1 MVDDAALAAA
11 AEIVASIAPDSR
23 SPNSIPVGVASN
35 VKLPGRETP
44 AKRNLEI
51 ELQKLALRVGKL
63 EGQASTTTTT
73 FPETPNETIDS
84 LFGEDGL
91 SLASRPKPK
100 LFAAQG
106 SLHSPHQPS
115 FQLTKEAL
123 EGLRDHVDDQSK
135 LLDCQREELAGVN
148 AQLLEQKHLQERAL
162 EVLEQERIATLER
175 ELWKHQKANEAFQKA
190 LREIGEIVTAVARG
204 DLTMKVRMNTV
215 EMDPEITTFKR
226 TINAMMDQLQTFA
239 SEVSRVAREVGTEGL
254 LGGQARIGG
263 VDGTW
268 KELTDNV
275 NVMAQNLTDQV
286 REIASVTTAVA
297 HGDLTKKIER
307 PARGE
312 ILQLQQTINT
322 MVDQLRTFAS
332 EVTRVARDVGTE
344 GILGGQADV
353 GGVQGMWNDLTVN
366 VNAMANNLTT
376 QVRDIIKVTTA
387 VAKGDLTQK
396 VQADCRGEIFELKS
410 TINSMVDQ
418 LQQFAREVT
427 KIAREVG
434 TEGRLGGQAT
444 VHDVEGTWRDLTE
457 NVNGMAMNL
466 TTQVREIAKVT
477 TAVAKGD
484 LTKKIGVEVQGE
496 ILELKNTINQMVD
509 RLGTFAVEVSKVA
522 REVGTDG
529 TLGGQAQ
536 VANVE
541 GKWKDLTENVNTMAS
556 NLTVQVRSI
565 SAVTQAIANGDMSQ
579 KIDVEANGEI
589 QVLKET
595 INNMVD
601 RLSSF
606 CYEVQRVAKDV
617 GVDGKMGAQA
627 DVGGLDG
634 RWKEIT
640 TDVNTMASNL
650 VSHDP
655 GMEKIGEQNELMS
668 IQTTQVRAF
677 SDITNLA
684 TDGDFTKLVDVEASG
699 EMDELKRKI
708 NQMIS
713 NLRDSI
719 QRNTQAREAAE
730 LANKTKSEFL
740 ANMSHEIR
748 TPMNGI
754 IGMTQLTLDTD
765 LTQYQRE
772 MLNIVNNLANSLLTI
787 IDDILDLSKIEARR
801 MVIEEIPYTL
811 RGTVFNALKT
821 LAVKANEKFLDLTY
835 KVDSSVPDYVI
846 GDSFRLRQIILNLV
860 GNAIKFTEHGEV
872 SLTIK
877 ERADQSDIG
886 PGEYTVEFIV
896 EDTGIGIAKDK
907 LDLIFDTFQQ
917 ADGSMTRKFGG
928 TGLGL
933 SISKRLVNLMGGDLW
948 VNSEQGKGS
957 EFHFTCRVRLAH
969 DDTEMIEQQIRPY
982 RGHQVLF
989 VDKAQSSSGTAIRGM
1004 LEKIGLHPV
1013 VVDSEKSTAL
1023 TRLQTGGAL
1032 PYDAIIVDSIDTARR
1047 LRAVDDFKYL
1057 PIVLLA
1063 PVVHVSLKS
1072 CLDLGITSYMTTPC
1086 KLIDLGNGMIP
1097 ALENRATPSLADNT
1111 KSFEILLAEDNTV
1124 NQRLAVK
1131 ILEKYHHVVT
1141 VVGNGWEAVE
1151 AVKEKKFDVILM
1163 DVQMP
1168 IMGGFEATGKIR
1180 EYERGMGTHRTPII
1194 ALTAHAMM
1202 GDREK
1207 CIQAQMDEY
1216 LSKPLQQ
1223 NHLIQTIL
1231 KCATLGGP
1239 LLEKNRERELAMHA
1253 EHKSSKHKD
1262 SAQGMLRPTLE
1273 NRAFTSREPVSNSGK
1288 EGPALVS
1295 PEQEEALA
1303 RAPHRRRKHAPVP
1316 GHVERSAS
1324 FIVWFDFAEPVFELG
1339 VGTLTFSLA
1348 GELFTRYQTCAMMSP
1363 KAILATYMTVTGQ
1376 PTLSKEASGP
1386 P

>member
-1 MVDDAALAAA
+1 MADTTTYAAVAAFITPLANSTDSTAT
-11 AEIVASIAPDSR
+11 IVASRNAADH
-23 SPNSIPVGVASN
+23 VA
-35 VKLPGRETP
+35 LPGPDTP
-44 AKRNLEI
+44 EKRHLESEI
-51 ELQKLALRVGKL
+51 SSLIRRIHQL
-63 EGQASTTTTT
+63 ESRAFCNTSGSVFSSSA
-73 FPETPNETIDS
+73 FPDTPNEAADS
-84 LFGEDGL
+84 LFANKGDATTNGSAGLL
-91 SLASRPKPK
+91 SLTSTASRIPHV
-100 LFAAQG
+100 ASTADSARG
-106 SLHSPHQPS
+106 SLVDDQITL
-115 FQLTKEAL
+115 LTGKLTNEAL
-123 EGLRDHVDDQSK
+123 AGLRDHVDDQSK
-135 LLDCQREELAGVN
+135 LLNTQRQELAGVN
-148 AQLLEQKHLQERAL
+148 AQLLEQKSLQERTL
-162 EVLEQERIATLER
+162 QLLEQQRVATLER

-204 DLTMKVRMNTV
+204 DLSKKVRMNTV

-226 TINAMMDQLQTFA
+226 TINTMMDQLQVFS
-239 SEVSRVAREVGTEGL
+239 SEVSRVAREVGTYGI
-254 LGGQARIGG
+254 LGGQAQIEG

-275 NVMAQNLTDQV
+275 NIMAQNLTDQV

-297 HGDLTKKIER
+297 FGDLTKKIER

-344 GILGGQADV
+344 GMLGGQADV
-353 GGVQGMWNDLTVN
+353 EGVKGMWNELTVN

-396 VQADCRGEIFELKS
+396 VQAECRGEIFELKK

-484 LTKKIGVEVQGE
+484 LTKKIGVEVRGE
-496 ILELKNTINQMVD
+496 ILDLKNTINTMVD
-509 RLGTFAVEVSKVA
+509 RLGTFAFEVSKVA

-536 VANVE
+536 VDNVE

-556 NLTVQVRSI
+556 NLTSQVRNI
-565 SAVTQAIANGDMSQ
+565 SNVTQAIANGDMSR
-579 KIDVEANGEI
+579 KIDVEAKGEI
-589 QVLKET
+589 LILKET

-601 RLSSF
+601 RLSVF
-606 CYEVQRVAKDV
+606 CNEVQRVAKDV
-617 GVDGKMGAQA
+617 GVDGIMGGQA
-627 DVGGLDG
+627 DIAGLKG

-640 TDVNTMASNL
+640 TDVNTMANNL
-650 VSHDP
+650 
-655 GMEKIGEQNELMS
+655 
-668 IQTTQVRAF
+668 TAQVRAF
-677 SDITNLA
+677 GDITNAA
-684 TDGDFTKLVDVEASG
+684 TDGDFTKLVEVEASG
-699 EMDELKRKI
+699 EMDELKKKI
-708 NQMIS
+708 NQMVY

-821 LAVKANEKFLDLTY
+821 LAVKANEKFLDLTLHA
-835 KVDSSVPDYVI
+835 DNSVPDHVV

-860 GNAIKFTEHGEV
+860 GNAIKFTERGEV
-872 SLTIK
+872 SLTIQK
-877 ERADQSDIG
+877 ADQVHCNED
-886 PGEYTVEFIV
+886 EYAIEFV
-896 EDTGIGIAKDK
+896 VADTGIGIPADK

-933 SISKRLVNLMGGDLW
+933 SISKRLVNLMGGDVW
-948 VNSEQGKGS
+948 VKSEYGKGS
-957 EFHFTCRVRLAH
+957 SFYFTCVVRLAKPDAELMH
-969 DDTEMIEQQIRPY
+969 KMVDPY

-989 VDKAQSSSGTAIRGM
+989 IDKGLNAASDKIFSM
-1004 LEKIGLHPV
+1004 LGIIGLVPTIV
-1013 VVDSEKSTAL
+1013 DSERNPSLAQARAKGSPPKDVIIVVDSLE
-1023 TRLQTGGAL
+1023 
-1032 PYDAIIVDSIDTARR
+1032 TARR
-1047 LRAVDDFKYL
+1047 LQSINKFEYV

-1072 CLDLGITSYMTTPC
+1072 CIELGVTSFMTTPC
-1086 KLIDLGNGMIP
+1086 KLIDVANGMLP

-1111 KSFEILLAEDNTV
+1111 KSFEILLAEDNAV

-1141 VVGNGWEAVE
+1141 VVGNGEEAVD
-1151 AVKEKKFDVILM
+1151 AVKRRRFDVILM

-1180 EYERGMGTHRTPII
+1180 EYERSLGDNMRRTPII

-1223 NHLIQTIL
+1223 SLLIETIL
-1231 KCATLGGP
+1231 KCATLGGA
-1239 LLEKNRERELAMHA
+1239 LLEKNRERELARQVDQ
-1253 EHKSSKHKD
+1253 KSGQKSGVELPA
-1262 SAQGMLRPTLE
+1262 SLSLRPQI
-1273 NRAFTSREPVSNSGK
+1273 NRATTVADAANASLAAAAASAAADA
-1288 EGPALVS
+1288 GPALHHQS
-1295 PEQEEALA
+1295 GKDASQAETIL
-1303 RAPHRRRKHAPVP
+1303 RASRR
-1316 GHVERSAS
+1316 
-1324 FIVWFDFAEPVFELG
+1324 
-1339 VGTLTFSLA
+1339 
-1348 GELFTRYQTCAMMSP
+1348 
-1363 KAILATYMTVTGQ
+1363 
-1376 PTLSKEASGP
+1376 
-1386 P
+1386 

>member
-1 MVDDAALAAA
+1 MRIMADESALAAA
-11 AEIVASIAPDSR
+11 AAIVKTIAAGDPKEPITVTPS
-23 SPNSIPVGVASN
+23 SST
-35 VKLPGRETP
+35 KLPGPASP
-44 AKRNLEI
+44 AKDALER
-51 ELQKLALRVGKL
+51 ELAALAARVQHL
-63 EGQASTTTTT
+63 EAKASMANAPV
-73 FPETPNETIDS
+73 FPATPNETTVEPLFSEETSSPRSITGKS
-84 LFGEDGL
+84 LMRSKLSPIPSIRHVGTEDRPPKAYV
-91 SLASRPKPK
+91 SL
-100 LFAAQG
+100 
-106 SLHSPHQPS
+106 
-115 FQLTKEAL
+115 TDEAL
-123 EGLRDHVDDQSK
+123 EGLREHIDDQSK
-135 LLDCQREELAGVN
+135 LLDNQRQELTNVN
-148 AQLLEQKHLQERAL
+148 AQLIEQKALQEKAL
-162 EVLEQERIATLER
+162 RLLEEERVATLER

-190 LREIGEIVTAVARG
+190 LREIGEITTAVAHG
-204 DLTMKVRMNTV
+204 DLSKRVRMNSV

-226 TINAMMDQLQTFA
+226 TINTMMDQLQVFS
-239 SEVSRVAREVGTEGL
+239 SEVSRVAREVGTDGM
-254 LGGQARIGG
+254 LGGQAMIEG

-307 PARGE
+307 PAKGE

-332 EVTRVARDVGTE
+332 EVSRVARDVGTE
-344 GILGGQADV
+344 GMLGGQADV
-353 GGVQGMWNDLTVN
+353 MGVQGMWNELTVN
-366 VNAMANNLTT
+366 VNAMADNLTT
-376 QVRDIIKVTTA
+376 QVRDIAKVTTA
-387 VAKGDLTQK
+387 VARGDLTQK
-396 VQADCRGEIFELKS
+396 VQAECKGEIFELKS
-410 TINSMVDQ
+410 TINSMVGQ
-418 LQQFAREVT
+418 LQQFASEVT
-427 KIAREVG
+427 KIAKEVG
-434 TEGRLGGQAT
+434 TEGRLGGQAI
-444 VHDVEGTWRDLTE
+444 VNDVQGTWRDLTD

-466 TTQVREIAKVT
+466 TTQVREISKVT

-484 LTKKIGVEVQGE
+484 LTKKIGVEVRGE
-496 ILELKNTINQMVD
+496 ILDLKNTINSMVD
-509 RLGTFAVEVSKVA
+509 RLSTFAFEVSKVA

-529 TLGGQAQ
+529 TLGGQAR
-536 VANVE
+536 VDDVE

-556 NLTVQVRSI
+556 NLTTQVRGI
-565 SAVTQAIANGDMSQ
+565 SMVTQAIADGDMSQ
-579 KIDVEANGEI
+579 KIRVPAKGEVA
-589 QVLKET
+589 VLKET

-601 RLSSF
+601 RLSIF
-606 CYEVQRVAKDV
+606 CNEVQRVAKDV
-617 GVDGKMGAQA
+617 GVDGKMGGQA
-627 DVGGLDG
+627 DVGGLKG

-640 TDVNTMASNL
+640 TDVNTMATNL
-650 VSHDP
+650 
-655 GMEKIGEQNELMS
+655 
-668 IQTTQVRAF
+668 TTQVRAF
-677 SDITNLA
+677 GDITNAA
-684 TDGDFTKLVDVEASG
+684 TDGNFTKLVDVEASG

-708 NQMIS
+708 NQMVY

-730 LANKTKSEFL
+730 QANKTKSEFL

-835 KVDSSVPDYVI
+835 RVDHSVPDYVV

-872 SLTIK
+872 SLTISK
-877 ERADQSDIG
+877 AENAIVKH
-886 PGEYTVEFIV
+886 PNEYALEFV
-896 EDTGIGIAKDK
+896 VSDTGIGIPQDK

-933 SISKRLVNLMGGDLW
+933 SISKRLVSLMGGDVW
-948 VNSEQGKGS
+948 VQSEFGKGS
-957 EFHFTCRVRLAH
+957 SFYFTCVVKLANG
-969 DDTEMIEQQIRPY
+969 DLSMIEKQLKPY
-982 RGHQVLF
+982 KEHQGRTRFGKEIVSILR
-989 VDKAQSSSGTAIRGM
+989 S
-1004 LEKIGLHPV
+1004 LGLVPV
-1013 VVDSEKSTAL
+1013 VVTQEGPSRDLGSDEP
-1023 TRLQTGGAL
+1023 
-1032 PYDAIIVDSIDTARR
+1032 PYDVIIVDSIETARR
-1047 LRAVDDFKYL
+1047 LRAIDDFKYL

-1086 KLIDLGNGMIP
+1086 KPIDLGNGMVP

-1111 KSFEILLAEDNTV
+1111 RSFEILLAEDNRV

-1141 VVGNGWEAVE
+1141 VVGNGFEAVE
-1151 AVKEKKFDVILM
+1151 KVKEKKFDVILM

-1180 EYERGMGTHRTPII
+1180 EYERSLGAQRTPII

-1231 KCATLGGP
+1231 KCATLGGA
-1239 LLEKNRERELAMHA
+1239 LLEKNRERELARST
-1253 EHKSSKHKD
+1253 E
-1262 SAQGMLRPTLE
+1262 QGNHNLPNGGNVPRPSLE
-1273 NRAFTSREPVSNSGK
+1273 PRAITSTEPLGGIPS
-1288 EGPALVS
+1288 PALVATDQDD
-1295 PEQEEALA
+1295 PLA
-1303 RAPHRRRKHAPVP
+1303 RARN
-1316 GHVERSAS
+1316 AS
-1324 FIVWFDFAEPVFELG
+1324 LSE
-1339 VGTLTFSLA
+1339 TCLA
-1348 GELFTRYQTCAMMSP
+1348 SN
-1363 KAILATYMTVTGQ
+1363 
-1376 PTLSKEASGP
+1376 
-1386 P
+1386 

>member
-1 MVDDAALAAA
+1 MTDESPLATITTLVKSLATDPISTPSLRVRSNNHVRIPGPHTQEKADLERELAAL
-11 AEIVASIAPDSR
+11 V
-23 SPNSIPVGVASN
+23 
-35 VKLPGRETP
+35 
-44 AKRNLEI
+44 
-51 ELQKLALRVGKL
+51 LRVQQL
-63 EGQASTTTTT
+63 EAKAAPPTVTI
-73 FPETPNETIDS
+73 FPDTPDVTPEA
-84 LFGEDGL
+84 LFSDD
-91 SLASRPKPK
+91 
-100 LFAAQG
+100 G
-106 SLHSPHQPS
+106 SLPSGAGRTPMYSPS
-115 FQLTKEAL
+115 RNGFIDEAL
-123 EGLRDHVDDQSK
+123 EGLREHVDDQSK
-135 LLDCQREELAGVN
+135 LLDSQRQELAGVN
-148 AQLLEQKHLQERAL
+148 AQLIEQKQLQEKAL
-162 EVLEQERIATLER
+162 AIIEQERVATLER

-204 DLTMKVRMNTV
+204 DLSKKVRMNTV

-226 TINAMMDQLQTFA
+226 TINTMMDQLQVFS
-239 SEVSRVAREVGTEGL
+239 SEVSRVAREVGTEGI
-254 LGGQARIGG
+254 LGGQAQIEG

-307 PARGE
+307 PAKGE

-344 GILGGQADV
+344 GMLGGQADV
-353 GGVQGMWNDLTVN
+353 EGVQGMWNELTVN

-396 VQADCRGEIFELKS
+396 VQAECRGEIFELKK

-444 VHDVEGTWRDLTE
+444 VHDVQGTWRDLTE

-477 TAVAKGD
+477 TAVARGD

-496 ILELKNTINQMVD
+496 ILDLKNTINTMVD
-509 RLGTFAVEVSKVA
+509 RLGTFAFEVSKVA

-536 VANVE
+536 VDNVE

-556 NLTVQVRSI
+556 NLTSQVRGI
-565 SAVTQAIANGDMSQ
+565 STVTQAIANGNMSR
-579 KIDVEANGEI
+579 KIEVEAKGEI
-589 QVLKET
+589 LILKET

-601 RLSSF
+601 RLSIF
-606 CYEVQRVAKDV
+606 CNEVQRVAKDV
-617 GVDGKMGAQA
+617 GVDGIMGGQA
-627 DVGGLDG
+627 DVAGLKG

-640 TDVNTMASNL
+640 TDVNTMANNL
-650 VSHDP
+650 
-655 GMEKIGEQNELMS
+655 
-668 IQTTQVRAF
+668 TAQVRAF
-677 SDITNLA
+677 GDITNAA
-684 TDGDFTKLVDVEASG
+684 TDGDFTKLVEVEASG
-699 EMDELKRKI
+699 EMDELKKKI
-708 NQMIS
+708 NQMVY

-765 LTQYQRE
+765 LTNYQRE
-772 MLNIVNNLANSLLTI
+772 MLNIVNSLANSLLTI

-835 KVDSSVPDYVI
+835 RVDSSVPDHVV

-872 SLTIK
+872 SLTIQK
-877 ERADQSDIG
+877 AARERCG
-886 PGEYTVEFIV
+886 PGEYAIEFV
-896 EDTGIGIAKDK
+896 VSDTGIGIPADK

-933 SISKRLVNLMGGDLW
+933 SISKRLVNLMGGDVW
-948 VNSEQGKGS
+948 VKSEYGKGS
-957 EFHFTCRVRLAH
+957 SFYFTCVVRLASA
-969 DDTEMIEQQIRPY
+969 DITLIAKQLNPY
-982 RGHQVLF
+982 KSHQVLF
-989 VDKAQSSSGTAIRGM
+989 IDKGRTGHGTEIAKMLRG
-1004 LEKIGLHPV
+1004 LGLLPV
-1013 VVDSEKSTAL
+1013 VVDSEKSPV
-1023 TRLQTGGAL
+1023 LQKAQAQNSS
-1032 PYDAIIVDSIDTARR
+1032 PYDVIIVDSIEDARR

-1086 KLIDLGNGMIP
+1086 QLIDLGNGMVP

-1111 KSFEILLAEDNTV
+1111 RSFEILLAEDNTV

-1141 VVGNGWEAVE
+1141 VVGNGEEAVE
-1151 AVKEKKFDVILM
+1151 AVKRRKFDVILM

-1168 IMGGFEATGKIR
+1168 IMGGFEATAKIR
-1180 EYERGMGTHRTPII
+1180 EYERSLGSQRTPII

-1231 KCATLGGP
+1231 KCATLGGQ
-1239 LLEKNRERELAMHA
+1239 LLEKNRERELTRAA
-1253 EHKSSKHKD
+1253 DAATGSRRD
-1262 SAQGMLRPTLE
+1262 NGPPPVTFGGRAQSDLRPSLVSRAITAGDALAGGLASPSLVTGDQE
-1273 NRAFTSREPVSNSGK
+1273 DPLNRARTTSLS
-1288 EGPALVS
+1288 
-1295 PEQEEALA
+1295 
-1303 RAPHRRRKHAPVP
+1303 APNIHAS
-1316 GHVERSAS
+1316 R
-1324 FIVWFDFAEPVFELG
+1324 
-1339 VGTLTFSLA
+1339 
-1348 GELFTRYQTCAMMSP
+1348 
-1363 KAILATYMTVTGQ
+1363 
-1376 PTLSKEASGP
+1376 
-1386 P
+1386 

>member
-1 MVDDAALAAA
+1 MSGDSSLAVITALVKSLAVDPTTPPAAPTATPPTIELPGPDTPEKAELQRELAAL
-11 AEIVASIAPDSR
+11 V
-23 SPNSIPVGVASN
+23 
-35 VKLPGRETP
+35 
-44 AKRNLEI
+44 
-51 ELQKLALRVGKL
+51 LRVQHL
-63 EGQASTTTTT
+63 EARAGSSAANIL
-73 FPETPNETIDS
+73 PDTPNEGDALSEEDAIKIRGRGNPLHLARNGFID
-84 LFGEDGL
+84 
-91 SLASRPKPK
+91 
-100 LFAAQG
+100 
-106 SLHSPHQPS
+106 
-115 FQLTKEAL
+115 EAL
-123 EGLRDHVDDQSK
+123 EGLREHVDDQSK
-135 LLDCQREELAGVN
+135 LLHSQAEELAGVN
-148 AQLLEQKHLQERAL
+148 AQLLEQKELQERTLAL
-162 EVLEQERIATLER
+162 IEQERVAMLER
-175 ELWKHQKANEAFQKA
+175 ELWKHQAANQAFQKA
-190 LREIGEIVTAVARG
+190 LREIGEILTAVARG
-204 DLTMKVRMNTV
+204 DLSKKVRMNSV
-215 EMDPEITTFKR
+215 DVDPEITTFKR
-226 TINAMMDQLQTFA
+226 TINTMVDQLQVFA
-239 SEVSRVAREVGTEGL
+239 SEVSRVAREVGTEGM
-254 LGGQARIGG
+254 LGGQAQIEG

-307 PARGE
+307 PAKGE

-344 GILGGQADV
+344 GMLGGQADV
-353 GGVQGMWNDLTVN
+353 EGVQGMWNELTVN

-396 VQADCRGEIFELKS
+396 VQAECRGEIFELKK

-444 VHDVEGTWRDLTE
+444 VHDVQGTWRDLTE

-477 TAVAKGD
+477 TAVARGD

-496 ILELKNTINQMVD
+496 ILDLKNTINTMVD
-509 RLGTFAVEVSKVA
+509 RLGTFAFEVSKVA
-522 REVGTDG
+522 REVGTEG

-536 VANVE
+536 VDNVE
-541 GKWKDLTENVNTMAS
+541 GKWKDLTENVNTMAR
-556 NLTVQVRSI
+556 NLTSQVRGI
-565 SAVTQAIANGDMSQ
+565 STVTQAIANGDMSR
-579 KIDVEANGEI
+579 KIDVEAKGEI
-589 QVLKET
+589 LVLKET

-601 RLSSF
+601 RLSIF
-606 CYEVQRVAKDV
+606 CNEVQRVAKDV
-617 GVDGKMGAQA
+617 GVDGIMGGQA
-627 DVGGLDG
+627 DVAGLKG

-640 TDVNTMASNL
+640 TDVNTMANNL
-650 VSHDP
+650 
-655 GMEKIGEQNELMS
+655 
-668 IQTTQVRAF
+668 TAQVRAF
-677 SDITNLA
+677 GDITNA
-684 TDGDFTKLVDVEASG
+684 AMDGDFTKLVEVEASG
-699 EMDELKRKI
+699 EMDELKKKI
-708 NQMIS
+708 NQMVY

-772 MLNIVNNLANSLLTI
+772 MLNIVNSLANSLLTI

-835 KVDSSVPDYVI
+835 RVDSSVPDHVV

-872 SLTIK
+872 SLTIQK
-877 ERADQSDIG
+877 ASQVQCGRD
-886 PGEYTVEFIV
+886 EYAIEFV
-896 EDTGIGIAKDK
+896 VSDTGIGIPADK

-933 SISKRLVNLMGGDLW
+933 SISKRLVNLMGGDVW
-948 VNSEQGKGS
+948 VKSEYGKGS
-957 EFHFTCRVRLAH
+957 KFFFTCVVRLA
-969 DDTEMIEQQIRPY
+969 DGDISMISKQLSPY
-982 RGHQVLF
+982 KGHQVLF
-989 VDKAQSSSGTAIRGM
+989 IDKGRTGHGPEIANM
-1004 LEKIGLHPV
+1004 LKALGLVPV
-1013 VVDSEKSTAL
+1013 VVDSERSAAL
-1023 TRLQTGGAL
+1023 EKARGKHGAAP
-1032 PYDAIIVDSIDTARR
+1032 PYDVIIVDSIEDARR
-1047 LRAVDDFKYL
+1047 LRSVDDFKYL

-1086 KLIDLGNGMIP
+1086 KLIDLGNGMVP

-1111 KSFEILLAEDNTV
+1111 RSFEILLAEDNTV

-1141 VVGNGWEAVE
+1141 VVGNGEEAVE
-1151 AVKEKKFDVILM
+1151 AVKRKKFDVILM

-1168 IMGGFEATGKIR
+1168 IMGGFEATAKIR
-1180 EYERGMGTHRTPII
+1180 EYERSLGTQRTPII

-1231 KCATLGGP
+1231 KCATLGGQ
-1239 LLEKNRERELAMHA
+1239 LLEKNRERELTRAADAATGGRRDNGTTSARHA
-1253 EHKSSKHKD
+1253 
-1262 SAQGMLRPTLE
+1262 ANRPSLST
-1273 NRAFTSREPVSNSGK
+1273 RAIT
-1288 EGPALVS
+1288 
-1295 PEQEEALA
+1295 
-1303 RAPHRRRKHAPVP
+1303 
-1316 GHVERSAS
+1316 
-1324 FIVWFDFAEPVFELG
+1324 
-1339 VGTLTFSLA
+1339 A
-1348 GELFTRYQTCAMMSP
+1348 GESLTSGLESP
-1363 KAILATYMTVTGQ
+1363 SIVAAGQ
-1376 PTLSKEASGP
+1376 EDPLSRACTSLSEPDIHAK
-1386 P
+1386 

>member
-1 MVDDAALAAA
+1 MRVMADEETLVATAAIIRSLAAPKDTA
-11 AEIVASIAPDSR
+11 YVPVPIGT
-23 SPNSIPVGVASN
+23 NSQI
-35 VKLPGRETP
+35 KLPGRESH
-44 AKRNLEI
+44 AKESVERELSALVVRIQQLEAKANL
-51 ELQKLALRVGKL
+51 ANG
-63 EGQASTTTTT
+63 ATT
-73 FPETPNETIDS
+73 FPDTPNETAES
-84 LFGEDGL
+84 LFGEESPV
-91 SLASRPKPK
+91 SLGSKASSTRTRHPVLPP
-100 LFAAQG
+100 ARNG
-106 SLHSPHQPS
+106 SGEERAVKVLP
-115 FQLTKEAL
+115 LTNEDL
-123 EGLRDHVDDQSK
+123 EGLHEHVIDQSK
-135 LLDCQREELAGVN
+135 ILDNQRQELTNVN
-148 AQLLEQKHLQERAL
+148 AQLIEQKQLQEKAL
-162 EVLEQERIATLER
+162 ELIEKERVAALER

-190 LREIGEIVTAVARG
+190 LREIGAIVSAVARG

-226 TINAMMDQLQTFA
+226 TINTMMDQLQVFA
-239 SEVSRVAREVGTEGL
+239 SEVSRVAREVGTDGI
-254 LGGQARIGG
+254 LGGQAMIEG

-307 PARGE
+307 PANGE

-322 MVDQLRTFAS
+322 MVEQLRTFAS
-332 EVTRVARDVGTE
+332 EVSRVARDVGTE

-353 GGVQGMWNDLTVN
+353 MGVQGIWNELTVN

-376 QVRDIIKVTTA
+376 QVRDIAKVTTA

-396 VQADCRGEIFELKS
+396 IQAQCRGEIFELKS
-410 TINSMVDQ
+410 TINSMVEQ
-418 LQQFAREVT
+418 LSQFAREVS

-444 VHDVEGTWRDLTE
+444 VNDVEGTWRDLTD

-466 TTQVREIAKVT
+466 TTQVREISKVT
-477 TAVAKGD
+477 TAVAAGD
-484 LTKKIGVEVQGE
+484 LSQKITVEVKGE
-496 ILELKNTINQMVD
+496 MLRLKLTINSMVD
-509 RLGTFAVEVSKVA
+509 RLSKFAFEVSKVA

-529 TLGGQAQ
+529 TLGGQAR
-536 VANVE
+536 VDDVE
-541 GKWKDLTENVNTMAS
+541 GKWKDLTENVNTMAL
-556 NLTVQVRSI
+556 NLTSQVRGI
-565 SAVTQAIANGDMSQ
+565 STVTQAIADGDMSQ
-579 KIDVEANGEI
+579 KIDVQAKGEI
-589 QVLKET
+589 LVLKET

-601 RLSSF
+601 RLSVF
-606 CYEVQRVAKDV
+606 CNEVQRVAKDV
-617 GVDGKMGAQA
+617 GVDGKMGGQA
-627 DVGGLDG
+627 DVGGLKG

-640 TDVNTMASNL
+640 ADVNTMATNL
-650 VSHDP
+650 
-655 GMEKIGEQNELMS
+655 
-668 IQTTQVRAF
+668 TTQVRAF
-677 SDITNLA
+677 GDITNAA
-684 TDGDFTKLVDVEASG
+684 TDGNFTKLVDVEASG

-708 NQMIS
+708 NQMVY

-730 LANKTKSEFL
+730 QANKTKSEFL

-835 KVDSSVPDYVI
+835 RVDSSVPDYVV

-872 SLTIK
+872 SLTIRK
-877 ERADQSDIG
+877 AEGAPPKDPR
-886 PGEYTVEFIV
+886 EYAIEFV
-896 EDTGIGIAKDK
+896 VSDTGIGIPPDK

-933 SISKRLVNLMGGDLW
+933 SISKRLVNLMGGDVW
-948 VNSEQGKGS
+948 VKSEFGKGS
-957 EFHFTCRVRLAH
+957 SFYFTCVVKLA
-969 DDTEMIEQQIRPY
+969 DGEVASIEKQLKPY
-982 RGHQVLF
+982 KGHQVLF
-989 VDKAQSSSGTAIRGM
+989 IDKGRTQYGREIATM
-1004 LEKIGLHPV
+1004 LQRLGLVPV
-1013 VVDSEKSTAL
+1013 VVNTEGNPSIPGSDDP
-1023 TRLQTGGAL
+1023 
-1032 PYDAIIVDSIDTARR
+1032 PYDVIIVESIDTARK
-1047 LRAVDDFKYL
+1047 LRAIEDFKYL

-1086 KLIDLGNGMIP
+1086 KPIDLGNGMVP

-1111 KSFEILLAEDNTV
+1111 KSFEILLAEDNRV

-1131 ILEKYHHVVT
+1131 ILEKYHHAVT
-1141 VVGNGWEAVE
+1141 VVGNGLEAVE
-1151 AVKEKKFDVILM
+1151 AVKKKKFDVILM

-1168 IMGGFEATGKIR
+1168 IMGGFEATNKIR
-1180 EYERGMGTHRTPII
+1180 EYERSLGSHRTPII

-1202 GDREK
+1202 GDRER

-1231 KCATLGGP
+1231 KCATLGGA
-1239 LLEKNRERELAMHA
+1239 LLEKNRERELARQA
-1253 EHKSSKHKD
+1253 EQKNSNGKQNG
-1262 SAQGMLRPTLE
+1262 SALMRPNLE
-1273 NRAFTSREPVSNSGK
+1273 GRSITTNEPLMGTMESPSLVTANQDDPLHRA
-1288 EGPALVS
+1288 
-1295 PEQEEALA
+1295 
-1303 RAPHRRRKHAPVP
+1303 
-1316 GHVERSAS
+1316 RS
-1324 FIVWFDFAEPVFELG
+1324 
-1339 VGTLTFSLA
+1339 
-1348 GELFTRYQTCAMMSP
+1348 
-1363 KAILATYMTVTGQ
+1363 
-1376 PTLSKEASGP
+1376 TLSEP
-1386 P
+1386 CVHND

>member
-11 AEIVASIAPDSR
+11 AAIVASIAPDTR
-23 SPNSIPVGVASN
+23 PPNSIPVGVASQ
-35 VKLPGRETP
+35 VQLPGPDTP
-44 AKRNLEI
+44 AKRKLEL
-51 ELQKLALRVGKL
+51 ELQNLALRVGKL
-63 EGQASTTTTT
+63 ESQASAASP
-73 FPETPNETIDS
+73 FPETPNEVIDT
-84 LFGEDGL
+84 LFGEEAL
-91 SLASRPKPK
+91 TVAARPKPK
-100 LFAAQG
+100 VFHAQG
-106 SLHSPHQPS
+106 SLHTPHLPS
-115 FQLTKEAL
+115 YQLTEEAL
-123 EGLRDHVDDQSK
+123 EGLREHVDDQSK
-135 LLDCQREELAGVN
+135 LLDSQRQELAGVN
-148 AQLLEQKHLQERAL
+148 AQLMEQKQLQERAL
-162 EVLEQERIATLER
+162 EILEQERIATLER

-226 TINAMMDQLQTFA
+226 TINAMMDQLQIFA

-275 NVMAQNLTDQV
+275 

-297 HGDLTKKIER
+297 NGDLTKKIEK

-344 GILGGQADV
+344 GMLGGQADV

-484 LTKKIGVEVQGE
+484 LTKKIGVEVKGE
-496 ILELKNTINQMVD
+496 IAELKNTINLMVD

-541 GKWKDLTENVNTMAS
+541 GKWRDLTENVNTMAS
-556 NLTVQVRSI
+556 NLTAQVRSI
-565 SAVTQAIANGDMSQ
+565 STVTQAIANGDMSQ
-579 KIDVEANGEI
+579 KIKVEANGEI

-650 VSHDP
+650 
-655 GMEKIGEQNELMS
+655 
-668 IQTTQVRAF
+668 
-677 SDITNLA
+677 
-684 TDGDFTKLVDVEASG
+684 ASG

-835 KVDSSVPDYVI
+835 MVDSSVPDYVI

-877 ERADQSDIG
+877 ESMGQSHVR
-886 PGEYTVEFIV
+886 PGEYAVEFV
-896 EDTGIGIAKDK
+896 VQDTGIGIAQDK

-948 VNSEQGKGS
+948 VNSQHGKGS
-957 EFHFTCRVRLAH
+957 EFHFTCLVKLAP
-969 DDTEMIEQQIRPY
+969 DDAALIEQQIRPY

-989 VDKAQSSSGTAIRGM
+989 VDKAQSQNAASIKPM
-1004 LEKIGLHPV
+1004 LEKIGLKPV
-1013 VVDSEKSTAL
+1013 VVDSEKSPAL
-1023 TRLQTGGAL
+1023 ARLHTGGSL
-1032 PYDAIIVDSIDTARR
+1032 PYDAILVDSIDTARR

-1141 VVGNGWEAVE
+1141 VVGNGWEAVK
-1151 AVKEKKFDVILM
+1151 AVQSKKFDVILM

-1180 EYERGMGTHRTPII
+1180 EYERGIGSHRTPII

-1239 LLEKNRERELAMHA
+1239 LLEKNRERELALHA
-1253 EHKSSKHKD
+1253 ETKSKHKEGG
-1262 SAQGMLRPTLE
+1262 QGLLRPTLE
-1273 NRAFTSREPVSNSGK
+1273 SRAFTSREPLLGNGK
-1288 EGPALVS
+1288 ESPAIIATDED
-1295 PEQEEALA
+1295 PMA
-1303 RAPHRRRKHAPVP
+1303 RARLDLSDM
-1316 GHVERSAS
+1316 RS
-1324 FIVWFDFAEPVFELG
+1324 
-1339 VGTLTFSLA
+1339 LTN
-1348 GELFTRYQTCAMMSP
+1348 
-1363 KAILATYMTVTGQ
+1363 
-1376 PTLSKEASGP
+1376 
-1386 P
+1386 

>member
-1 MVDDAALAAA
+1 MIDDAALAAA

-23 SPNSIPVGVASN
+23 LPNSIPVGVASQ
-35 VKLPGRETP
+35 VQLPGRDTP
-44 AKRNLEI
+44 AKRKLEI
-51 ELQKLALRVGKL
+51 ELQNLALRVGKL
-63 EGQASTTTTT
+63 ESQASATST
-73 FPETPNETIDS
+73 FPETPNEAIDT
-84 LFGEDGL
+84 LFGGEDTSNSNVAL
-91 SLASRPKPK
+91 TTRPKSK
-100 LFAAQG
+100 VIHAQG
-106 SLHSPHQPS
+106 SLHSPHLPYY
-115 FQLTKEAL
+115 QLTKEAL
-123 EGLRDHVDDQSK
+123 EGLREHVDDQSK
-135 LLDCQREELAGVN
+135 LLDSQREELAGVN
-148 AQLLEQKHLQERAL
+148 AQLLEQKQLQERAL

-275 NVMAQNLTDQV
+275 

-344 GILGGQADV
+344 GMLGGQADV

-396 VQADCRGEIFELKS
+396 VQADCRGEIFDLKS

-484 LTKKIGVEVQGE
+484 LTKKIGVEVKGE
-496 ILELKNTINQMVD
+496 IAELKNTINQMVD

-565 SAVTQAIANGDMSQ
+565 STVTQAIANGDMSQ
-579 KIDVEANGEI
+579 KIKVEANGEI

-627 DVGGLDG
+627 DVAGLDG

-650 VSHDP
+650 VS
-655 GMEKIGEQNELMS
+655 
-668 IQTTQVRAF
+668 VRAF

-877 ERADQSDIG
+877 ERVEQRNVR
-886 PGEYTVEFIV
+886 PGEYAVEFIV

-948 VNSEQGKGS
+948 VISEQGKGS
-957 EFHFTCRVRLAH
+957 EFHFTCLVKLAH
-969 DDTEMIEQQIRPY
+969 DDAAMIEQQIRPY

-989 VDKAQSSSGTAIRGM
+989 VDKAQSKDGASIKGM

-1013 VVDSEKSTAL
+1013 VVESEKSPAL
-1023 TRLQTGGAL
+1023 TRLQASGSL
-1032 PYDAIIVDSIDTARR
+1032 PYDAILVDSIDTARR

-1063 PVVHVSLKS
+1063 PIVHVSLKS

-1151 AVKEKKFDVILM
+1151 AVKRKKFDVILM

-1180 EYERGMGTHRTPII
+1180 EYERGIGTHRTPII

-1239 LLEKNRERELAMHA
+1239 LLEKNRERELALHA
-1253 EHKSSKHKD
+1253 EAKSSKHKEGG
-1262 SAQGMLRPTLE
+1262 QGLLRPALE
-1273 NRAFTSREPVSNSGK
+1273 GRSFTSREPLSGNGK
-1288 EGPALVS
+1288 ESPALLS
-1295 PEQEEALA
+1295 PDEDPMA
-1303 RAPHRRRKHAPVP
+1303 RARLDFSDM
-1316 GHVERSAS
+1316 RS
-1324 FIVWFDFAEPVFELG
+1324 
-1339 VGTLTFSLA
+1339 
-1348 GELFTRYQTCAMMSP
+1348 
-1363 KAILATYMTVTGQ
+1363 
-1376 PTLSKEASGP
+1376 LSN
-1386 P
+1386 

>member
-1 MVDDAALAAA
+1 MADDQALAAA
-11 AEIVASIAPDSR
+11 AAIVKSLAAFPGDPAPVPIGTNSR
-23 SPNSIPVGVASN
+23 
-35 VKLPGRETP
+35 VKLPGRECA
-44 AKRNLEI
+44 AKEALERELSALTVRIQQI
-51 ELQKLALRVGKL
+51 EAK
-63 EGQASTTTTT
+63 ASAANVPN
-73 FPETPNETIDS
+73 FPDTPNETAES
-84 LFGEDGL
+84 LFGEE
-91 SLASRPKPK
+91 ASR
-100 LFAAQG
+100 
-106 SLHSPHQPS
+106 SR
-115 FQLTKEAL
+115 TKFSIIPTRNGLPEDRSAKTNSITDEAL
-123 EGLRDHVDDQSK
+123 EGLREHIDDQTK
-135 LLDCQREELAGVN
+135 LLNNQRQELTNVN
-148 AQLLEQKHLQERAL
+148 AQLIEQKQLQERAL
-162 EVLEQERIATLER
+162 QVLEKERVAALER

-226 TINAMMDQLQTFA
+226 TINTMMDQLQVFA
-239 SEVSRVAREVGTEGL
+239 SEVSRVAREVGTDGM
-254 LGGQARIGG
+254 LGGQAKIEG

-307 PARGE
+307 PAKGE

-322 MVDQLRTFAS
+322 MVEQLRTFAS

-344 GILGGQADV
+344 GMLGGQADV
-353 GGVQGMWNDLTVN
+353 MGVRGMWNELTVN

-376 QVRDIIKVTTA
+376 QVRDIAKVTTA
-387 VAKGDLTQK
+387 VARGDLTQK
-396 VQADCRGEIFELKS
+396 VQAECKGEIFELKS
-410 TINSMVDQ
+410 TINSMVEQ
-418 LQQFAREVT
+418 LQQFAREVS

-444 VHDVEGTWRDLTE
+444 VNDVQGTWRDLTD

-466 TTQVREIAKVT
+466 TTQVREISRVT
-477 TAVAKGD
+477 AAVARGD
-484 LTKKIGVEVQGE
+484 LTKKIGVEVRGE
-496 ILELKNTINQMVD
+496 ILELKLTINSMVD
-509 RLGTFAVEVSKVA
+509 RLGTFAFEVSKVA

-529 TLGGQAQ
+529 TLGGQAR
-536 VANVE
+536 VDGVE
-541 GKWKDLTENVNTMAS
+541 GKWRDLTQNVNTMAL
-556 NLTVQVRSI
+556 NLTSQVRGI
-565 SAVTQAIANGDMSQ
+565 STVTQAIADGDMSQ
-579 KIDVEANGEI
+579 KIDVKAKGEI
-589 QVLKET
+589 LILKET

-601 RLSSF
+601 RLSVF
-606 CYEVQRVAKDV
+606 CNEVQRVARDV
-617 GVDGKMGAQA
+617 GVDGKMGGQA
-627 DVGGLDG
+627 DVGGLKG

-640 TDVNTMASNL
+640 ADVNTMATNL
-650 VSHDP
+650 
-655 GMEKIGEQNELMS
+655 
-668 IQTTQVRAF
+668 TTQVRAF
-677 SDITNLA
+677 GDITNAA
-684 TDGDFTKLVDVEASG
+684 TDGNFTKLVDVEASG

-708 NQMIS
+708 NQMVY

-730 LANKTKSEFL
+730 QANKTKSEFL

-772 MLNIVNNLANSLLTI
+772 MLNIVNQLANSLLTI

-835 KVDSSVPDYVI
+835 KVESTIPDYVV

-872 SLTIK
+872 SLTIR
-877 ERADQSDIG
+877 ESEG
-886 PGEYTVEFIV
+886 PKPRDPHEYAIEFV
-896 EDTGIGIAKDK
+896 VSDTGIGIPQDK

-933 SISKRLVNLMGGDLW
+933 SISKRLVSLMGGDVW
-948 VNSEQGKGS
+948 VKSECGKGS
-957 EFHFTCRVRLAH
+957 SFFFTCVVKLA
-969 DDTEMIEQQIRPY
+969 DNGLIPIEKQLRPY
-982 RGHQVLF
+982 RGHQVLLI
-989 VDKAQSSSGTAIRGM
+989 DKGISGYGKDVAAM
-1004 LEKIGLHPV
+1004 LQRLGLVPV
-1013 VVDSEKSTAL
+1013 VVNQEKNPASSSSDEP
-1023 TRLQTGGAL
+1023 
-1032 PYDAIIVDSIDTARR
+1032 PYDVIIVESIETARK
-1047 LRAVDDFKYL
+1047 LRAIEDFRYL

-1063 PVVHVSLKS
+1063 SMVHINLKS

-1086 KLIDLGNGMIP
+1086 KTIDLGNGMVP

-1111 KSFEILLAEDNTV
+1111 KSFEILLAEDNRV

-1141 VVGNGWEAVE
+1141 VVGNGLEAVE
-1151 AVKEKKFDVILM
+1151 MVQKRKFDVILM

-1180 EYERGMGTHRTPII
+1180 EYERSLASQRTPII

-1202 GDREK
+1202 GDRER

-1231 KCATLGGP
+1231 KCATLGGA
-1239 LLEKNRERELAMHA
+1239 LLEKNRERELAQRSSQKGGPQ
-1253 EHKSSKHKD
+1253 KS
-1262 SAQGMLRPTLE
+1262 LRPNLE
-1273 NRAFTSREPVSNSGK
+1273 PRSNTSNEPMK
-1288 EGPALVS
+1288 EPALVVPS
-1295 PEQEEALA
+1295 QEDTLQ
-1303 RAPHRRRKHAPVP
+1303 RA
-1316 GHVERSAS
+1316 SS
-1324 FIVWFDFAEPVFELG
+1324 
-1339 VGTLTFSLA
+1339 
-1348 GELFTRYQTCAMMSP
+1348 
-1363 KAILATYMTVTGQ
+1363 
-1376 PTLSKEASGP
+1376 TLSEPSIRHD
-1386 P
+1386 

>member
-1 MVDDAALAAA
+1 MVVLDDSMLVAVT
-11 AEIVASIAPDSR
+11 EVVASLAVSPKSCPAASTAIASR
-23 SPNSIPVGVASN
+23 VT
-35 VKLPGRETP
+35 LPGPETA
-44 AKRNLEI
+44 AKRSLEV
-51 ELQKLALRVGKL
+51 ELQKLILRVGQL
-63 EGQASTTTTT
+63 ESRACASRTPVL
-73 FPETPNETIDS
+73 PETPNEVNDT
-84 LFGEDGL
+84 LFGHDA
-91 SLASRPKPK
+91 SPAASRGAVSKSK
-100 LFAAQG
+100 LTHAHQG
-106 SLHSPHQPS
+106 SLDSPNLLPR
-115 FQLTKEAL
+115 QLTKEAL
-123 EGLRDHVDDQSK
+123 EGLREHVDDQSK
-135 LLDCQREELAGVN
+135 LLDSQRQELAGVN
-148 AQLLEQKHLQERAL
+148 AQLLEQKELQERAL
-162 EVLEQERIATLER
+162 AMLEQERVATLER

-226 TINAMMDQLQTFA
+226 TINAMMDQLQIFA

-268 KELTDNV
+268 KELTDNG
-275 NVMAQNLTDQV
+275 MAGPHWKSLVATNAPQV

-418 LQQFAREVT
+418 LSQFAREVT

-484 LTKKIGVEVQGE
+484 LTKKIGVEVKGE

-579 KIDVEANGEI
+579 TIDVEANGEI

-595 INNMVD
+595 INNMVS

-627 DVGGLDG
+627 DVAGLNG

-650 VSHDP
+650 
-655 GMEKIGEQNELMS
+655 
-668 IQTTQVRAF
+668 TTQVRAF

-801 MVIEEIPYTL
+801 MVVEEIPYTL

-835 KVDSSVPDYVI
+835 KVDSSVPDHVI

-877 ERADQSDIG
+877 ERDKQEEVG
-886 PGEYTVEFIV
+886 EGEYAIQFVV

-907 LDLIFDTFQQ
+907 LSLIFDTFQQ

-948 VNSEQGKGS
+948 VLSEAGKGS
-957 EFHFTCRVRLAH
+957 QFHFTCRVRLAAGG
-969 DDTEMIEQQIRPY
+969 TEGILKQLKPY

-989 VDKAQSSSGTAIRGM
+989 VDKAQSSSGSDIKEM
-1004 LEKIGLHPV
+1004 LEQIGLHPV
-1013 VVDSEKSTAL
+1013 VVDSEKSSAL
-1023 TRLQTGGAL
+1023 TRLKAGSGAL

-1063 PVVHVSLKS
+1063 PIVHVSLKS

-1086 KLIDLGNGMIP
+1086 TLIDLGNGMIP

-1111 KSFEILLAEDNTV
+1111 KSLEILLAEDNTV

-1239 LLEKNRERELAMHA
+1239 LLEKNRERELAIQA
-1253 EHKSSKHKD
+1253 DAKSRNHKVAAS
-1262 SAQGMLRPTLE
+1262 QGFLRPALE
-1273 NRAFTSREPVSNSGK
+1273 SRAMTSREPLQSQEAAASP
-1288 EGPALVS
+1288 PALAA
-1295 PEQEEALA
+1295 EEEDHWA
-1303 RAPHRRRKHAPVP
+1303 RQRRDLS
-1316 GHVERSAS
+1316 EMRS
-1324 FIVWFDFAEPVFELG
+1324 I
-1339 VGTLTFSLA
+1339 
-1348 GELFTRYQTCAMMSP
+1348 
-1363 KAILATYMTVTGQ
+1363 
-1376 PTLSKEASGP
+1376 SG
-1386 P
+1386 

>member
-1 MVDDAALAAA
+1 MADESAAFAAA
-11 AEIVASIAPDSR
+11 AAIVKSIGTEPKTASP
-23 SPNSIPVGVASN
+23 SPPGVGSPF
-35 VKLPGRETP
+35 KLPGRDSA
-44 AKRNLEI
+44 AKESLER
-51 ELQKLALRVGKL
+51 ELSALAARVQRL
-63 EGQASTTTTT
+63 EAKASIANGPI
-73 FPETPNETIDS
+73 FPDTPNETVES
-84 LFGEDGL
+84 LFGDESASPTMNGRSGL
-91 SLASRPKPK
+91 RSKLAPITSVRNACVDDRTIKTIP
-100 LFAAQG
+100 
-106 SLHSPHQPS
+106 
-115 FQLTKEAL
+115 LTDEAL
-123 EGLRDHVDDQSK
+123 EGLREHIDDQSK
-135 LLDCQREELAGVN
+135 LLDNQRQELSNVN
-148 AQLLEQKHLQERAL
+148 EQLVQQKNLQEKALRLLEEERVA
-162 EVLEQERIATLER
+162 ALER

-190 LREIGEIVTAVARG
+190 LREIGAIVTAVARG
-204 DLTMKVRMNTV
+204 DLSKRVRLNEV

-226 TINAMMDQLQTFA
+226 TINTMMDQLMVFS
-239 SEVSRVAREVGTEGL
+239 SEVSRVAREVGTDGI
-254 LGGQARIGG
+254 LGGQATIDG

-297 HGDLTKKIER
+297 HGDLTQKIER
-307 PARGE
+307 PANGE

-322 MVDQLRTFAS
+322 MVDQLRTFAA

-344 GILGGQADV
+344 GMLGGQADV
-353 GGVQGMWNDLTVN
+353 MGVQGMWNELTIN

-376 QVRDIIKVTTA
+376 QVRDIAKVTTA

-396 VQADCRGEIFELKS
+396 VQAECRGEIFELKS
-410 TINSMVDQ
+410 TINSMVGQ
-418 LQQFAREVT
+418 LQQFASEVT

-444 VHDVEGTWRDLTE
+444 VNDVQGTWRDLTD

-466 TTQVREIAKVT
+466 TTQVREISKVT
-477 TAVAKGD
+477 TAVARGD
-484 LTKKIGVEVQGE
+484 LSKKIAVEVKGE
-496 ILELKNTINQMVD
+496 ILELKNTINSMVD
-509 RLGTFAVEVSKVA
+509 RLSTFAFEVSKVA

-529 TLGGQAQ
+529 TLGGQAR
-536 VANVE
+536 VDDVE

-556 NLTVQVRSI
+556 NLTSQVRGI
-565 SAVTQAIANGDMSQ
+565 STVTQAIADGDMSQ
-579 KIDVEANGEI
+579 KIGVVAKGEVA
-589 QVLKET
+589 VLKET

-601 RLSSF
+601 RLSVF
-606 CYEVQRVAKDV
+606 CNEVQRVARDV
-617 GVDGKMGAQA
+617 GVDGKMGGQA
-627 DVGGLDG
+627 DVGGLKG

-640 TDVNTMASNL
+640 ADVNTMATNL
-650 VSHDP
+650 
-655 GMEKIGEQNELMS
+655 
-668 IQTTQVRAF
+668 TTQVRAF
-677 SDITNLA
+677 GDITNAA
-684 TDGDFTKLVDVEASG
+684 TDGNFTKVVDVEASG

-708 NQMIS
+708 NQMVY

-730 LANKTKSEFL
+730 QANKTKSEFL

-772 MLNIVNNLANSLLTI
+772 MLNIVNNLANSLLII
-787 IDDILDLSKIEARR
+787 IDDILDLSKIEAKR

-835 KVDSSVPDYVI
+835 RVDSSVPDYVV

-860 GNAIKFTEHGEV
+860 GNAIKFTELGEV
-872 SLTIK
+872 NVTIRK
-877 ERADQSDIG
+877 ASNVQTKAWN
-886 PGEYTVEFIV
+886 EYALEFIV
-896 EDTGIGIAKDK
+896 SDTGIGIPQDK

-933 SISKRLVNLMGGDLW
+933 SISKRLVSLMGGDVW
-948 VNSEQGKGS
+948 VKSQFGKGS
-957 EFHFTCRVRLAH
+957 SFFFTCVVKLAQG
-969 DDTEMIEQQIRPY
+969 ELSYVEKQLKPY
-982 RGHQVLF
+982 KGHQILF
-989 VDKAQSSSGTAIRGM
+989 VDRGKTKYGKEIVSM
-1004 LEKIGLHPV
+1004 LAGLGLVPV
-1013 VVDSEKSTAL
+1013 VATQESYPALHSGSEEP
-1023 TRLQTGGAL
+1023 
-1032 PYDAIIVDSIDTARR
+1032 PYDVIIVDSIDTARR
-1047 LRAVDDFKYL
+1047 LRAIDHFKYL

-1086 KLIDLGNGMIP
+1086 EPIDLGNGMVP

-1111 KSFEILLAEDNTV
+1111 RSFEILLAEDNTV

-1141 VVGNGWEAVE
+1141 VVGNGLEAVE
-1151 AVKEKKFDVILM
+1151 AVKDRKFDVILM

-1180 EYERGMGTHRTPII
+1180 EYERSLGTYKTPII

-1231 KCATLGGP
+1231 KCATLGGA
-1239 LLEKNRERELAMHA
+1239 LLEKNRERELTRGSGQAA
-1253 EHKSSKHKD
+1253 AVNPD
-1262 SAQGMLRPTLE
+1262 QARAPAVLRPSLE
-1273 NRAFTSREPVSNSGK
+1273 ARALTSAEPLTGNAES
-1288 EGPALVS
+1288 PALVS
-1295 PEQEEALA
+1295 VNHGDPLQ
-1303 RAPHRRRKHAPVP
+1303 RAC
-1316 GHVERSAS
+1316 S
-1324 FIVWFDFAEPVFELG
+1324 
-1339 VGTLTFSLA
+1339 SLPDVNR
-1348 GELFTRYQTCAMMSP
+1348 TTD
-1363 KAILATYMTVTGQ
+1363 
-1376 PTLSKEASGP
+1376 
-1386 P
+1386 

>member
-1 MVDDAALAAA
+1 MVEDASTLAAVA
-11 AEIVASIAPDSR
+11 AFVERLATNSNGPDR
-23 SPNSIPVGVASN
+23 PSPL
-35 VKLPGRETP
+35 VKLPGLHSPEKQALERELSALVSRIQQLETR
-44 AKRNLEI
+44 ANSVAATNL
-51 ELQKLALRVGKL
+51 
-63 EGQASTTTTT
+63 
-73 FPETPNETIDS
+73 PDTPNETVHS
-84 LFGEDGL
+84 LFGDDGTSSPSSVVSSRSSVQSRQGGAPLKNGCPDPRTPKVNAISDED
-91 SLASRPKPK
+91 
-100 LFAAQG
+100 
-106 SLHSPHQPS
+106 
-115 FQLTKEAL
+115 L
-123 EGLRDHVDDQSK
+123 EGLREHVDDQSK
-135 LLDCQREELAGVN
+135 LLDSQRAELAGVN
-148 AQLLEQKHLQERAL
+148 AQLIEQKHLQEKAL
-162 EVLEQERIATLER
+162 AMIEQERVATLER

-190 LREIGEIVTAVARG
+190 LREIGEILTAVSLG
-204 DLTMKVRMNTV
+204 DLSKKVRLNSV

-226 TINAMMDQLQTFA
+226 TLNTMMDQLQVFS
-239 SEVSRVAREVGTEGL
+239 SEVSRVAREVGTEGI
-254 LGGQARIGG
+254 LGAQAQIEG

-275 NVMAQNLTDQV
+275 NIMAQNLTDQV

-297 HGDLTKKIER
+297 HGDLTQKIER
-307 PARGE
+307 PAKGE

-344 GILGGQADV
+344 GMLGGQADV
-353 GGVQGMWNDLTVN
+353 EGVKGMWNELTVN

-396 VQADCRGEIFELKS
+396 VQAECRGEIFELKN

-444 VHDVEGTWRDLTE
+444 VHDVQGTWRDLTE

-466 TTQVREIAKVT
+466 TTQVREIANVT
-477 TAVAKGD
+477 SAVAKGD
-484 LTKKIGVEVQGE
+484 LTKKITVEVRGE
-496 ILELKNTINQMVD
+496 ILDLKNTINTMVD
-509 RLGTFAVEVSKVA
+509 RLGTFAFEVSKVA

-536 VANVE
+536 VENVE
-541 GKWKDLTENVNTMAS
+541 GKWKDLTENVNTMAG
-556 NLTVQVRSI
+556 NLTSQVRGI
-565 SAVTQAIANGDMSQ
+565 STVTQAIANGDMSR
-579 KIDVEANGEI
+579 KIDVEAKGEI
-589 QVLKET
+589 LILKET

-601 RLSSF
+601 RLSIF
-606 CYEVQRVAKDV
+606 CNEVQRVAKDV
-617 GVDGKMGAQA
+617 GVDGIMGGQA
-627 DVGGLDG
+627 DVAGLKG

-640 TDVNTMASNL
+640 TDVNTMANNL
-650 VSHDP
+650 
-655 GMEKIGEQNELMS
+655 
-668 IQTTQVRAF
+668 TAQVRAF
-677 SDITNLA
+677 GDITNAA
-684 TDGDFTKLVDVEASG
+684 TDGDFTKLVEVEASG

-708 NQMIS
+708 NQMVY

-772 MLNIVNNLANSLLTI
+772 MLNIVNSLANSLLTI

-835 KVDSSVPDYVI
+835 HVDASVPDHVI

-860 GNAIKFTEHGEV
+860 GNAIKFTEHGGV
-872 SLTIK
+872 SLTISQ
-877 ERADQSDIG
+877 ASNGIPCG
-886 PGEYTVEFIV
+886 SSEYAIEFV
-896 EDTGIGIAKDK
+896 VTDTGIGIPADK

-933 SISKRLVNLMGGDLW
+933 SISKRLVNLMGGDVW
-948 VNSEQGKGS
+948 VKSKYGKGS
-957 EFHFTCRVRLAH
+957 SFYFTCRVRLAGS
-969 DDTEMIEQQIRPY
+969 DLILIEKQLKPY
-982 RGHQVLF
+982 KGHQVLF
-989 VDKAQSSSGTAIRGM
+989 IDKGKTSHGSQVATM
-1004 LEKIGLHPV
+1004 L
-1013 VVDSEKSTAL
+1013 
-1023 TRLQTGGAL
+1023 GAL
-1032 PYDAIIVDSIDTARR
+1032 GLQAIVLESEQHYTLTKACNKGTSPYDVIVVDSIDTARR
-1047 LRAVDDFKYL
+1047 LRGIDDFKYL

-1063 PVVHVSLKS
+1063 PSVHVSLKS

-1086 KLIDLGNGMIP
+1086 QLIDLGNGMVP

-1111 KSFEILLAEDNTV
+1111 KSFDILLAEDNTV

-1141 VVGNGWEAVE
+1141 VVSNGEEALE
-1151 AVKEKKFDVILM
+1151 AVKAKKFDVILM

-1168 IMGGFEATGKIR
+1168 VMGGFEATAKIR
-1180 EYERGMGTHRTPII
+1180 EYERSLGSQRTPII

-1207 CIQAQMDEY
+1207 CIEAQMDEY

-1231 KCATLGGP
+1231 KCATLGGA
-1239 LLEKNRERELAMHA
+1239 LLEQNRDRELELVRHA
-1253 EHKSSKHKD
+1253 EHKGGPSLDPSRVA
-1262 SAQGMLRPTLE
+1262 SMRPTLHH
-1273 NRAFTSREPVSNSGK
+1273 RAVTTAESLSG
-1288 EGPALVS
+1288 GLDSPALLTADEDD
-1295 PEQEEALA
+1295 PIQ
-1303 RAPHRRRKHAPVP
+1303 RA
-1316 GHVERSAS
+1316 RSALS
-1324 FIVWFDFAEPVFELG
+1324 EPGCV
-1339 VGTLTFSLA
+1339 
-1348 GELFTRYQTCAMMSP
+1348 
-1363 KAILATYMTVTGQ
+1363 
-1376 PTLSKEASGP
+1376 
-1386 P
+1386 

>member
-1 MVDDAALAAA
+1 MVDDSMLVAVAGVVSSLAADPRPSSSLSS
-11 AEIVASIAPDSR
+11 SIGSR
-23 SPNSIPVGVASN
+23 VT
-35 VKLPGRETP
+35 LPGPETA
-44 AKRNLEI
+44 AKRALEI
-51 ELQKLALRVGKL
+51 ELQKLSLRVGQL
-63 EGQASTTTTT
+63 ENRASASASAV
-73 FPETPNETIDS
+73 FPETPNEVNDS
-84 LFGEDGL
+84 IFGDDAG
-91 SLASRPKPK
+91 SSPAGNRGAISNKSKLAH
-100 LFAAQG
+100 AHQG
-106 SLHSPHQPS
+106 SLDCPKLLPR
-115 FQLTKEAL
+115 QLTKEAL

-135 LLDCQREELAGVN
+135 LLDSQRQELAGVN
-148 AQLLEQKHLQERAL
+148 AQLLEQKELQERAL
-162 EVLEQERIATLER
+162 AMLEQERVATLER

-226 TINAMMDQLQTFA
+226 TINAMMDQLQIFA

-268 KELTDNV
+268 KELTDN
-275 NVMAQNLTDQV
+275 V

-418 LQQFAREVT
+418 LSQFAREVT

-484 LTKKIGVEVQGE
+484 LTKKIGVEVKGE

-579 KIDVEANGEI
+579 TIDVQASGEI

-595 INNMVD
+595 INNMVS

-627 DVGGLDG
+627 DVAGLNG

-650 VSHDP
+650 
-655 GMEKIGEQNELMS
+655 
-668 IQTTQVRAF
+668 T
-677 SDITNLA
+677 
-684 TDGDFTKLVDVEASG
+684 
-699 EMDELKRKI
+699 
-708 NQMIS
+708 
-713 NLRDSI
+713 
-719 QRNTQAREAAE
+719 
-730 LANKTKSEFL
+730 
-740 ANMSHEIR
+740 
-748 TPMNGI
+748 
-754 IGMTQLTLDTD
+754 
-765 LTQYQRE
+765 TQYQRE

-801 MVIEEIPYTL
+801 MVVEEIPYTL

-835 KVDSSVPDYVI
+835 KVDSSVPDHVI

-877 ERADQSDIG
+877 ERANQHEVG
-886 PGEYTVEFIV
+886 MGEYAIEFVV

-907 LDLIFDTFQQ
+907 LNLIFDTFQQ

-948 VNSEQGKGS
+948 VLSEAGKGS
-957 EFHFTCRVRLAH
+957 QFHFTCKVRLAA
-969 DDTEMIEQQIRPY
+969 DDTEGTLKQLKPY

-989 VDKAQSSSGTAIRGM
+989 VDKAQSGSGADIKDM
-1004 LEKIGLHPV
+1004 LEQIGLHPV
-1013 VVDSEKSTAL
+1013 VVDSEKSSAL
-1023 TRLQTGGAL
+1023 TRLKAGGAL
-1032 PYDAIIVDSIDTARR
+1032 PYDAILVDSIDTARR

-1063 PVVHVSLKS
+1063 PIVHVSLKS

-1086 KLIDLGNGMIP
+1086 TLVDLGNGMVP

-1111 KSFEILLAEDNTV
+1111 KSLEILLAEDNTV

-1180 EYERGMGTHRTPII
+1180 DYERGMGTHRTPII

-1239 LLEKNRERELAMHA
+1239 LLEKNRERELAIQA
-1253 EHKSSKHKD
+1253 DAKSRNSK
-1262 SAQGMLRPTLE
+1262 AGEQGLLRPGLE
-1273 NRAFTSREPVSNSGK
+1273 NRSMTTREPVTNKDGESPSIMSTEEDGPWARQRRDLSDMRSISG
-1288 EGPALVS
+1288 
-1295 PEQEEALA
+1295 
-1303 RAPHRRRKHAPVP
+1303 
-1316 GHVERSAS
+1316 
-1324 FIVWFDFAEPVFELG
+1324 
-1339 VGTLTFSLA
+1339 
-1348 GELFTRYQTCAMMSP
+1348 
-1363 KAILATYMTVTGQ
+1363 
-1376 PTLSKEASGP
+1376 
-1386 P
+1386 